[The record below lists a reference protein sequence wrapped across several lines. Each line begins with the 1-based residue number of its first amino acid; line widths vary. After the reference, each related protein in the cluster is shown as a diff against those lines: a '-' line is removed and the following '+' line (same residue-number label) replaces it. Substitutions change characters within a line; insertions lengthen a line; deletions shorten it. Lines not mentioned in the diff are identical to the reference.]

1 MAFTIIRKTCNQ
13 IQTVYSQPS
22 NFNKTSSSVPVLSK
36 SVAVPCS
43 VPNQFVSK
51 FIPTT
56 TCPSVLFPVS
66 VITNIKIEKDIMPK
80 SSKIGWCLKN
90 NDPYPNPE
98 SKAKNS
104 KYMIFKDIN
113 RI

>member
-1 MAFTIIRKTCNQ
+1 MPC
-13 IQTVYSQPS
+13 S
-22 NFNKTSSSVPVLSK
+22 FNKTSSSDPVRSR

-43 VPNQFVSK
+43 VPSQFVSK
-51 FIPTT
+51 FMPTT
-56 TCPSVLFPVS
+56 TSPSVFAPVS

-90 NDPYPNPE
+90 SDPYPNPE